1 MGHHISIST
10 RNVGTHF
17 GTVGV
22 ARVNGASV
30 ETDVL
35 PFGFD
40 SAARQ
45 QAYEAALRAGLLREV
60 GEANAEYAR
69 VAAACLRI
77 GAMLLLDKYVVVA
90 GTDPRPDSLICMD
103 LENLLTG
110 DA

>member
-1 MGHHISIST
+1 MGHHITIST

-22 ARVNGASV
+22 VRVNGTSV

-35 PFGFD
+35 PFGFE

-69 VAAACLRI
+69 VAAACLRV

-90 GTDPRPDSLICMD
+90 GTDPRPDSLICID